1 MPHGRAFI
9 VKKPKV
15 FTTNILPRFFKQ
27 TKYLSFTRQVNLW
40 GFKRIT
46 RGADCGAYYH
56 ELFLRG
62 RPYLGM
68 RMRRQKIKGTGMK
81 LTINPDAEPNF
92 YSEWP
97 EMPPLDEG
105 RVLPPLPPL
114 PPEGIPRGNSKQ
126 SHAQIINGQGAHA
139 GGNLMGGD
147 TMMNVLQYGASAGIS
162 AFGDQMHQ
170 FGARHLN
177 AGTVGLN
184 PNDPIH
190 DELSAMIRSRSQA
203 QAVNAAVMASGM
215 YPPQQLSYDRLLT
228 ERLRDL
234 DRAQQIKKERQD
246 INMLQHARFFDD
258 LASNRVLPGSSG
270 MLSTHVSGQPDMM
283 NVNDLRQGPF
293 NQFNYPP
300 PQPASLTVPRGGE
313 VPFSINQNDRVS
325 ESSAS
330 ALSEGANNKLEGLV
344 ADRAMAQSLAL
355 AGALDVPTKH
365 QPVSSSAVQKKAK
378 ASTPLVKESKGSEI
392 RPSFGRPFGRKE

>member
-1 MPHGRAFI
+1 
-9 VKKPKV
+9 
-15 FTTNILPRFFKQ
+15 
-27 TKYLSFTRQVNLW
+27 
-40 GFKRIT
+40 
-46 RGADCGAYYH
+46 
-56 ELFLRG
+56 
-62 RPYLGM
+62 
-68 RMRRQKIKGTGMK
+68 
-81 LTINPDAEPNF
+81 
-92 YSEWP
+92 
-97 EMPPLDEG
+97 
-105 RVLPPLPPL
+105 
-114 PPEGIPRGNSKQ
+114 
-126 SHAQIINGQGAHA
+126 
-139 GGNLMGGD
+139 
-147 TMMNVLQYGASAGIS
+147 
-162 AFGDQMHQ
+162 MHQ

-246 INMLQHARFFDD
+246 INMLQHARFFYD

-378 ASTPLVKESKGSEI
+378 ASTPLVKESKVSEI

>member
-147 TMMNVLQYGASAGIS
+147 TMMNVFQYGASAGIS
-162 AFGDQMHQ
+162 AFGDQNASIW
-170 FGARHLN
+170 GETSKCRH
-177 AGTVGLN
+177 
-184 PNDPIH
+184 
-190 DELSAMIRSRSQA
+190 S
-203 QAVNAAVMASGM
+203 
-215 YPPQQLSYDRLLT
+215 
-228 ERLRDL
+228 
-234 DRAQQIKKERQD
+234 RAQ
-246 INMLQHARFFDD
+246 
-258 LASNRVLPGSSG
+258 
-270 MLSTHVSGQPDMM
+270 
-283 NVNDLRQGPF
+283 
-293 NQFNYPP
+293 
-300 PQPASLTVPRGGE
+300 
-313 VPFSINQNDRVS
+313 
-325 ESSAS
+325 
-330 ALSEGANNKLEGLV
+330 
-344 ADRAMAQSLAL
+344 
-355 AGALDVPTKH
+355 
-365 QPVSSSAVQKKAK
+365 
-378 ASTPLVKESKGSEI
+378 SK
-392 RPSFGRPFGRKE
+392 

>member
-15 FTTNILPRFFKQ
+15 FTSNILPRFFKH

-62 RPYLGM
+62 RPYLAM

-81 LTINPDAEPNF
+81 LTVNPDAEPNF
-92 YSEWP
+92 HTEWP
-97 EMPPLDEG
+97 HMPPLDEG
-105 RVLPPLPPL
+105 RVIPPLPPL
-114 PPEGIPRGNSKQ
+114 PPPSIPRGNSKQ
-126 SHAQIINGQGAHA
+126 SNAQKNNGQGANA
-139 GGNLMGGD
+139 GAGS
-147 TMMNVLQYGASAGIS
+147 MMNVLQYGASAGMS
-162 AFGDQMHQ
+162 PFGDQMHQ

-203 QAVNAAVMASGM
+203 QAVNAAVMATGM
-215 YPPQQLSYDRLLT
+215 YPPQQLSYDRLLR

-246 INMLQHARFFDD
+246 MNMLRHARLFDD

-270 MLSTHVSGQPDMM
+270 MLSTHVGTQPDMM
-283 NVNDLRQGPF
+283 NDLRQGPF
-293 NQFNYPP
+293 NQFTYPQ
-300 PQPASLTVPRGGE
+300 PQPASLTVPRGEG
-313 VPFSINQNDRVS
+313 PFSINQNDRHVS

-330 ALSEGANNKLEGLV
+330 ALSEGANKLEGLV

-355 AGALDVPTKH
+355 VGALDVPTKH
-365 QPVSSSAVQKKAK
+365 QPTAKEEKKGISSTVPKKANT
-378 ASTPLVKESKGSEI
+378 STPLVKESKGSEI